1 MPRVPV
7 GQAPLL
13 QLGLAAVAGLLLVR
27 GFEPSARLGGIGML
41 VVVGGIAVVAIA
53 DTNRLAVDHALGIGG
68 VVAGIAAVPAS
79 ILACLQAL
87 LAPGLS
93 RRWATPLMHI
103 VSLLITLVM
112 AGVWIALHLA

>member
-1 MPRVPV
+1 MGGSGRRLWARPE
-7 GQAPLL
+7 
-13 QLGLAAVAGLLLVR
+13 LGRWLLLPHALACLA
-27 GFEPSARLGGIGML
+27 FA
-41 VVVGGIAVVAIA
+41 GGIAVVAIA